1 MSITPRALRTGGT
14 WVAILALVVVV
25 AFSSPGQHFFAA
37 LRIAK
42 PASVNVNIPSFSGA
56 SANRQLQ
63 DILSGMVA
71 EKVNIT
77 LDEQDRPATSATAAS
92 ALAGFTARLP
102 RARTDAPTLI
112 VIGARSTDAK
122 INRAQLKTIF
132 AEAGQPK
139 VALPESVDGQVVTV
153 RAPRAIRAQYGNCP
167 VPVASTLQS
176 QIQGPPPPSTDNGNC
191 VILIES
197 AIVSADVPPA
207 LDRPLLVEIAL
218 EIAGM
223 SPDQAQTFQKLFDW
237 QTALSLSMPR
247 GTRSYQTVTVDGVQ
261 GMLVNTAGR
270 RGPTYALIWAK
281 NGMVYSLVGYGSSG
295 DAVPLANSI
304 S

>member
-1 MSITPRALRTGGT
+1 LI
-14 WVAILALVVVV
+14 AIVGLAAVV
-25 AFSSPGQHFFAA
+25 AFSSPGQQFFAA

-56 SANRQLQ
+56 SAGRQLQ
-63 DILSGMVA
+63 DIVSGILA
-71 EKVNIT
+71 EKVNVT
-77 LDEQDRPATSATAAS
+77 LDEQERPAASVTAATT
-92 ALAGFTARLP
+92 LAGFPARLP
-102 RARTDAPTLI
+102 RSRADAPTLS
-112 VIGARSTDAK
+112 VIGAHSTEATV
-122 INRAQLKTIF
+122 NRAQLKTIF
-132 AEAGQPK
+132 TEAGLPK
-139 VALPESVDGQVVTV
+139 VTPPQSVDGAMVTV

-167 VPVASTLQS
+167 VPVANTLQN

-197 AIVSADVPPA
+197 SIVSADVPPA
-207 LDRPLLVEIAL
+207 LDTRLLVEIAL

-237 QTALSLSMPR
+237 KTALSLSMPR
-247 GTRSYQTVTVDGVQ
+247 GTRSYQTVTVNGTQ

-281 NGMVYSLVGYGSSG
+281 NGMVYSLVGYGSSA
-295 DAVPLANSI
+295 DAVPLASSI
-304 S
+304 N